1 MLWDLQG
8 SPSNPAAPCIQPIT
22 DGCVHVCLWGGVE
35 SCQAG
40 GEAGQEVMLSPEASP
55 MGRDGRLGADPSQ
68 ERFPESV

>member
-1 MLWDLQG
+1 M
-8 SPSNPAAPCIQPIT
+8 
-22 DGCVHVCLWGGVE
+22 HVCLWGGVE
-35 SCQAG
+35 SCRAG